1 MSDIGQNQPLPTE
14 RHGVGQDDKRISS
27 HRCAPEIR
35 DPMTKTGRTRTKL
48 AAVIGLS
55 AIALPRYDVRLAKS
69 HAPFRPLIN
78 NHGVV
83 GLP

>member
-1 MSDIGQNQPLPTE
+1 
-14 RHGVGQDDKRISS
+14 
-27 HRCAPEIR
+27 
-35 DPMTKTGRTRTKL
+35 MTKTGRTRTKL